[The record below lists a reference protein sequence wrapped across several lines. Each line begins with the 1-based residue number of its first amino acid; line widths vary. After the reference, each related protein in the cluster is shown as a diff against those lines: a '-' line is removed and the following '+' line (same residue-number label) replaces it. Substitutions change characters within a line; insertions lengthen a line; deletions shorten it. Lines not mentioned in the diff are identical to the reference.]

1 MPAPITL
8 MPGNC
13 KMDADF
19 SSLVA
24 SNATLCPRSQDT
36 PGSNGHISLAACPA
50 ALTCLPVSKPPLSTI
65 CAPHRLH
72 PINLSSGA
80 KSKALLAFHHF
91 PGRTADWHSDLS
103 KVIASSER
111 QINHNAGNFPAT
123 DIGGLNIQKIVTAA
137 LCRRVCS

>member
-1 MPAPITL
+1 MRAPITL
-8 MPGNC
+8 MPRNC

-19 SSLVA
+19 SSRVA
-24 SNATLCPRSQDT
+24 STATLCPRPHDT

-50 ALTCLPVSKPPLSTI
+50 ALTCLPVSKPPLSPI

-91 PGRTADWHSDLS
+91 PGTHGRLAL
-103 KVIASSER
+103 ELR
-111 QINHNAGNFPAT
+111 
-123 DIGGLNIQKIVTAA
+123 GLLPPPNGKLIIIP
-137 LCRRVCS
+137 

>member
-1 MPAPITL
+1 MPTPITL

-24 SNATLCPRSQDT
+24 SNATLCPESQNT

-50 ALTCLPVSKPPLSTI
+50 APTCPPVSKPPLSPI

-72 PINLSSGA
+72 ASNLSSAA
-80 KSKALLAFHHF
+80 KSKALLAFHHS
-91 PGRTADWHSDLS
+91 PGCTADWRLDLP

-123 DIGGLNIQKIVTAA
+123 DIGGSTYKKL
-137 LCRRVCS
+137 